1 MKKTSLIYIILASVL
16 WGTSG
21 IFVNAM
27 APYGF
32 TSSQMT
38 LIRSITAFLCI
49 GGYMLFADKS
59 LFNANFKEILLFV
72 GSGIGFFGTATC
84 YFYAMQLTSIAT
96 AVVLMYT
103 APILVMIYSVTFLGE
118 KLTKIKALC
127 VVLMLLGCGLVS
139 GIIGGLKFHLL
150 GIIMGFLA
158 GISYSAYNIF
168 TKIQMRNG
176 SHPLTANFY
185 CFLVSLIASIFVS
198 SPWGMPLYIA
208 KNPAVTISLAIGMG
222 VITCILPY
230 IFYTLAL
237 KKVPAGTASSL
248 AIIEPMSA
256 TIFSILFFNEK
267 LTLASF
273 LGIVLILGSVLV
285 LSRQKQQ

>member
-1 MKKTSLIYIILASVL
+1 MKKTSLIYIILAGVL

-21 IFVNAM
+21 IFVNFM

-49 GGYMLFADKS
+49 GGYILVANRS
-59 LFNANFKEILLFV
+59 LFKASFKEILLFA

-84 YFYAMQLTSIAT
+84 YFYSMQFTSIAT

-103 APILVMIYSVTFLGE
+103 APVLVMIYSVTFLGE
-118 KLTKIKALC
+118 KLTKIKAAC
-127 VVLMLLGCGLVS
+127 VILMLLGCGLVS
-139 GIIGGLKFHLL
+139 GIVGGLKFHLL

-158 GISYSAYNIF
+158 GVSYSGYNIF

-176 SHPLTANFY
+176 SLPLTANFY
-185 CFLVSLIASIFVS
+185 CFLVALFASLLVS
-198 SPWGMPLYIA
+198 NPLEIPLYIA

-222 VITCILPY
+222 IITCILPY

-237 KKVPAGTASSL
+237 KKIPAGTASSL

-256 TIFSILFFNEK
+256 TVFSILFFNEK

-273 LGIVLILGSVLV
+273 SGIILILSSVLV
-285 LSRQKQQ
+285 LSKQKV

>member
-1 MKKTSLIYIILASVL
+1 MKKTSLLYIIMAGIL

-21 IFVNAM
+21 IFVNFM

-49 GGYMLFADKS
+49 GGYMLFADRS
-59 LFNANFKEILLFV
+59 LFKADLKEILLFA

-84 YFYAMQLTSIAT
+84 YFYSMQLTSIAT

-103 APILVMIYSVTFLGE
+103 APVLVMIYSVTFLGE
-118 KLTKIKALC
+118 KLTKTKALC

-139 GIIGGLKFHLL
+139 GIIGGLKFHLF
-150 GIIMGFLA
+150 GIVIGFLA

-168 TKIQMRNG
+168 TKIQMRKG
-176 SHPLTANFY
+176 SRPLTANFY
-185 CFLVSLIASIFVS
+185 CFIVALIASLFIS
-198 SPWGMPLYIA
+198 NPWEMPLYIA

-230 IFYTLAL
+230 VFYTLAL
-237 KKVPAGTASSL
+237 KKIPAGTASSL

-256 TIFSILFFNEK
+256 TVFSILFFNENM
-267 LTLASF
+267 TLASF
-273 LGIVLILGSVLV
+273 FGIVLILGSVIM
-285 LSRQKQQ
+285 LSRQKA

>member
-1 MKKTSLIYIILASVL
+1 MKKTSLVYIILASVL

-21 IFVNAM
+21 IFVNFM
-27 APYGF
+27 SPYGF
-32 TSSQMT
+32 TSTQMT

-49 GGYMLFADKS
+49 GGYILFADRS
-59 LFNANFKEILLFV
+59 LFKASFKEILLFA

-84 YFYAMQLTSIAT
+84 YFYSMQLTSIAT

-103 APILVMIYSVTFLGE
+103 APVLVMIYSVTFLGE
-118 KLTKIKALC
+118 KLTKTKVLC

-139 GIIGGLKFHLL
+139 GVIGGLKFHLF
-150 GIIMGFLA
+150 GIIIGFLA

-176 SHPLTANFY
+176 SRPLTANFY
-185 CFLVSLIASIFVS
+185 CFLVALIASMFVS
-198 SPWGMPLYIA
+198 NPCEMPSCIA
-208 KNPAVTISLAIGMG
+208 INPPLTISLAIGMG
-222 VITCILPY
+222 IITCILPY
-230 IFYTLAL
+230 VFYTLAL
-237 KKVPAGTASSL
+237 KKIPAGTASSL

-256 TIFSILFFNEK
+256 TVFSILFFNEN

-273 LGIVLILGSVLV
+273 LGIILILGSVLV
-285 LSRQKQQ
+285 LSRQKA